1 MSYDKILNFRIN
13 TFLPCLIT
21 LFLILDKESYL
32 SKIVLQ
38 NKIILFIGN
47 ISYSLFLIHWPLFVY
62 YRFYKFNDPS
72 IIEKFAL
79 IIVSIFFAYLLN
91 KYVENYLKKRRSN
104 NSYKFAFSFLIISTL
119 SLSVIL
125 NNGYEF
131 RIKKA
136 NDLNVNI
143 YNQEKRFFKYSEV
156 KEPFIQKCKKN
167 VESEKIDLYLFGDS
181 HAYMYTDAI
190 LDYLKI

>member
-1 MSYDKILNFRIN
+1 MSYDKNIKFPGIN

-62 YRFYKFNDPS
+62 YRFYEFNDPS

-131 RIKKA
+131 RIKKQT
-136 NDLNVNI
+136 I
-143 YNQEKRFFKYSEV
+143 
-156 KEPFIQKCKKN
+156 
-167 VESEKIDLYLFGDS
+167 
-181 HAYMYTDAI
+181 
-190 LDYLKI
+190 

>member
-1 MSYDKILNFRIN
+1 MSYDKNIKFPGIN

-79 IIVSIFFAYLLN
+79 IIVSIFLAYLLN
-91 KYVENYLKKRRSN
+91 KYVENYLKK
-104 NSYKFAFSFLIISTL
+104 K
-119 SLSVIL
+119 
-125 NNGYEF
+125 
-131 RIKKA
+131 
-136 NDLNVNI
+136 
-143 YNQEKRFFKYSEV
+143 V
-156 KEPFIQKCKKN
+156 K
-167 VESEKIDLYLFGDS
+167 
-181 HAYMYTDAI
+181 
-190 LDYLKI
+190 

>member
-1 MSYDKILNFRIN
+1 M
-13 TFLPCLIT
+13 
-21 LFLILDKESYL
+21 
-32 SKIVLQ
+32 
-38 NKIILFIGN
+38 
-47 ISYSLFLIHWPLFVY
+47 
-62 YRFYKFNDPS
+62 
-72 IIEKFAL
+72 
-79 IIVSIFFAYLLN
+79 
-91 KYVENYLKKRRSN
+91 
-104 NSYKFAFSFLIISTL
+104 
-119 SLSVIL
+119 SVIL

-190 LDYLKI
+190 LDYSKKYKKILCHYF